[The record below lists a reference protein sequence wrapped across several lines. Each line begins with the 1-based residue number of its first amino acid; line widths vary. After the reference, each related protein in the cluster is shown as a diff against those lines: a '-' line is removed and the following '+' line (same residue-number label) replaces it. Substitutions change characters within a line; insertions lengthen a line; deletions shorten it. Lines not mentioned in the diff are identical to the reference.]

1 MSLYFGIC
9 VQEVR
14 KGRRAAQNVQPNQ
27 EVTDEDV
34 LDASLGK
41 LAANANEVDLDQ
53 VRALI

>member
-14 KGRRAAQNVQPNQ
+14 QGRRAAQNVQPNQ

-41 LAANANEVDLDQ
+41 LAANANELDLDQ
-53 VRALI
+53 VRGLI